1 MFLDDYECCSIHE
14 KVWSS
19 DYMFYIDEFLK
30 FEGTE
35 EEEKYKKKC
44 TLSSLL
50 ANYLIQNFICKLFF
64 DVIYFTCV

>member
-1 MFLDDYECCSIHE
+1 MSVSSIRE

-30 FEGTE
+30 SKDTE

-44 TLSSLL
+44 TLSFLF
-50 ANYLIQNFICKLFF
+50 ANYLIQNFICKLVF